1 MLLQCSSQHRLMLSN
16 LSHWLIEGHVRNA
29 GTICRGSPVGILHA
43 KGQKGLAPAIAH
55 ALLQCVPT
63 PNPGCLHTPALVAIH
78 KVPWAKPSRA
88 WAPYEVPLC
97 RDTPLYACV
106 TRPPLPRKTS
116 VQAKVNSKSHT
127 TGLQK
132 VATKRELQAN
142 WSAVVSVL
150 LQAGRKSGPAS
161 SGVRRVRPI
170 PAGGAFLTL

>member
-1 MLLQCSSQHRLMLSN
+1 MRGMCATPAQFAEGPQWAFFMQVSKGFSSCCSRKLLTLSC
-16 LSHWLIEGHVRNA
+16 VR
-29 GTICRGSPVGILHA
+29 
-43 KGQKGLAPAIAH
+43 
-55 ALLQCVPT
+55 T
-63 PNPGCLHTPALVAIH
+63 PNPGHLHTPALVAIH